1 MKQFLIVF
9 LFIISFSNR
18 ASSQSDG
25 CDLTISLLT
34 CTPGAE
40 LYSSFGHSAFRVQN
54 TATGEDLIF
63 NYGTFDFN
71 DPDFYAKFV
80 RGKLLYFVSLE
91 QYNYFMFQYSYE
103 GRGVTEQILNL
114 DCEMKQELF
123 SALKENIK
131 EENKYYH
138 YDFLYDN
145 CSTRLWDML
154 KNHTDADLKLGN
166 ILPEKDIRF
175 RNLLHEY
182 LDKGGMFWSKL
193 GIDILLGLP
202 VDKKVKNEQALF
214 LPDYLMEAIDSTN
227 INGTPLVASKSR
239 LLPMLYQPEINKFTS
254 PLVVFTI
261 FWLIIA
267 FLSLNRRISRSVLMK
282 IIDFVY
288 YFLTG
293 AAGILLIFMWFGT
306 DHAVC
311 AYNFNL
317 LWALPINIIVAFF
330 VFNQNKY
337 IKIFRLLWIWYLIL
351 LIIWI
356 FLPQQMNLA
365 LVPIVATGFIRSFAR
380 SGQIK

>member
-1 MKQFLIVF
+1 MKQFLIAF

-261 FWLIIA
+261 FWLVIA

-293 AAGILLIFMWFGT
+293 ATGILLIFMWFGT

>member
-1 MKQFLIVF
+1 MKQFLIAF
-9 LFIISFSNR
+9 LLIISFSNR

-114 DCEMKQELF
+114 DCAMKQELF

-131 EENKYYH
+131 EEKKYYH

-154 KNHTDADLKLGN
+154 KNHTDANLKLGN

-202 VDKKVKNEQALF
+202 VD
-214 LPDYLMEAIDSTN
+214 
-227 INGTPLVASKSR
+227 
-239 LLPMLYQPEINKFTS
+239 
-254 PLVVFTI
+254 
-261 FWLIIA
+261 
-267 FLSLNRRISRSVLMK
+267 
-282 IIDFVY
+282 
-288 YFLTG
+288 
-293 AAGILLIFMWFGT
+293 
-306 DHAVC
+306 
-311 AYNFNL
+311 
-317 LWALPINIIVAFF
+317 
-330 VFNQNKY
+330 
-337 IKIFRLLWIWYLIL
+337 
-351 LIIWI
+351 
-356 FLPQQMNLA
+356 
-365 LVPIVATGFIRSFAR
+365 
-380 SGQIK
+380 

>member
-1 MKQFLIVF
+1 MKQFLIAF

-293 AAGILLIFMWFGT
+293 ATGILLIFMWFGT

>member
-131 EENKYYH
+131 EEKKYYH

-293 AAGILLIFMWFGT
+293 ATGILLIFMWFGT

>member
-1 MKQFLIVF
+1 MKQFLIAF

-131 EENKYYH
+131 EEKKYYH

-227 INGTPLVASKSR
+227 INGTPLVASKSQ